1 MVLLRRLHLIID
13 DRIAAEYREVISRP
27 KFALEPSRL
36 DAFLAILTFQHRV
49 TAAKW
54 PHKAPPDPDDII
66 FLEAALQASDRV
78 LVTGN
83 LRHDPAGCRG
93 PVTVLDPREAW
104 QRLKP

>member
-1 MVLLRRLHLIID
+1 MVLLRRLQLTID
-13 DRIAAEYREVISRP
+13 DRIAAEYREVLSRP

-36 DAFLAILTFQHRV
+36 DAFLAILTFQHRI

-83 LRHDPAGCRG
+83 LRHYPAGCRG
-93 PVTVLDPREAW
+93 PVTVVDPREAW
-104 QRLKP
+104 QRLTP